1 MRLGFDLHGAVPGIY
16 EILRQRVAAWRRY
29 GMSCDCF
36 LQKQTAGSI
45 TSSGNLLKIK

>member
-29 GMSCDCF
+29 GMSCMIF
-36 LQKQTAGSI
+36 E
-45 TSSGNLLKIK
+45 